1 MGRPRAPQLVIDRAH
16 LERAI
21 TWADHAY
28 RSCNVCAERCGVDRH
43 AGPAGVC
50 GLGTGARIYKEYVHF
65 GEERRLVPSHT
76 VYFTGCSFRCAFCS
90 DWSQVVSPLDHGIE
104 VPPEALAMRI
114 AQRRAEG
121 AVNVNFVGGVP
132 DVNLLYILKVLSHT
146 PSDTQVVWNTNHWT
160 TDEVVGH
167 LGGIVATWLSDLK
180 FGNDV
185 CARKL
190 SRAKDYWATLTRML
204 VRVPAERLLVR
215 HLLMPGHLECCTKPV
230 LDWLASHLPDV
241 TVNLMTGY
249 SPFRMAGAKGRTGPR
264 VAMARRNRDDETNAA
279 IAHFA
284 GLPFADRLLDGLEW
298 DGRL

>member
-1 MGRPRAPQLVIDRAH
+1 MVIDPDV

-21 TWADHAY
+21 AWADQAYHA
-28 RSCNVCAERCGVDRH
+28 CNVCAERCGVDRH
-43 AGPAGVC
+43 AGPGGVC
-50 GLGTGARIYKEYVHF
+50 GLGADARIYKEYIHF

-90 DWSQVVSPLDHGIE
+90 DWNQVVAPLDHGVV
-104 VPPEALAMRI
+104 VPPQALAMRI

-132 DVNLLYILKVLSHT
+132 DVNLLYILKVLKHC

-160 TDEVVGH
+160 TDEAVDH
-167 LGGIVATWLSDLK
+167 LVGIVATWLSDLK

-190 SRAKDYWATLTRML
+190 SRAKNYWATLTRL
-204 VRVPAERLLVR
+204 LTFVPRERLLVR
-215 HLLMPGHLECCTKPV
+215 HLLMPGHLDCCTRPA
-230 LDWLASHLPDV
+230 LDWLATHLPDV

-249 SPFRMAGAKGRTGPR
+249 SPFRMAGAKTGPTI
-264 VAMARRNRDDETNAA
+264 AMARRNREDERTAA

-284 GLPFADRLLDGLEW
+284 GLPFEGRLLDGLEW